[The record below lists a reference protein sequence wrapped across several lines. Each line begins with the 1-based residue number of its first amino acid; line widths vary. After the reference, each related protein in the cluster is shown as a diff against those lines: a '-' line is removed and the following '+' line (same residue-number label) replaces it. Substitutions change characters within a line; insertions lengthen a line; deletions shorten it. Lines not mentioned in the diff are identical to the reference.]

1 MGKESRLRER
11 VPTQDMLG
19 KLTSRAETKISG
31 RRDSASEVAESFRKA
46 RQALELAA
54 RDVVA
59 LRHRLTK
66 PPTNR
71 SL

>member
-1 MGKESRLRER
+1 MGKQSRLRER
-11 VPTQDMLG
+11 MPAQDMLG
-19 KLTSRAETKISG
+19 KLASHTETKVAQ
-31 RRDSASEVAESFRKA
+31 RRDSASEVAESFRRA
-46 RQALELAA
+46 RQALELAT

-66 PPTNR
+66 PPSRR

>member
-1 MGKESRLRER
+1 MGNESRLRER
-11 VPTQDMLG
+11 VPPQDMLG
-19 KLTSRAETKISG
+19 KLTSRAETEFAQ
-31 RRDSASEVAESFRKA
+31 RRDSASEVAENLRKA

-66 PPTNR
+66 PPSNR